1 MATRAAAEW
10 ISSVLKWLTPRRLR
24 AQAIVLVFCLWG
36 VCVVDFATPG
46 LFDRAGNIKFQDFLP
61 FYVSARL
68 MAHHRA
74 IDIYD
79 QNVQLRELQSIVG
92 PTQVEI
98 PYLYGPQVALLFVP
112 FTRLSFATAAWMW
125 SSISVLMYFACIHAV
140 WKRCQSLSQGAPSL
154 PPFSREKWGFALATL
169 AFPPLFHVFVRGQV
183 SVLILVCFTLAFLA
197 FNNNR
202 PALAGIALGFLMM
215 KPPFLIAISLVLLF
229 AGAWRSFAGL
239 AVSAMAQLV
248 FARFYFGGAVMRAYL
263 ELMLRPDRWIN
274 ATELSLAPI
283 QMHSL
288 RSFWA
293 LLIPLPIAA
302 FALYILTS
310 VIVIVVTI
318 AIWRSHLPLSLRYSG
333 LILSSVLVNPHL
345 FVYDLLVLTPALLLI
360 VDWCLT
366 NEQAALRSELF
377 VFSYLA
383 FILPLFGPVSRWTHL
398 QFSVIAFIALLWTLF
413 CFTRI
418 SALASTK
425 SPVV

>member
-1 MATRAAAEW
+1 
-10 ISSVLKWLTPRRLR
+10 
-24 AQAIVLVFCLWG
+24 
-36 VCVVDFATPG
+36 
-46 LFDRAGNIKFQDFLP
+46 
-61 FYVSARL
+61 
-68 MAHHRA
+68 
-74 IDIYD
+74 
-79 QNVQLRELQSIVG
+79 
-92 PTQVEI
+92 
-98 PYLYGPQVALLFVP
+98 
-112 FTRLSFATAAWMW
+112 
-125 SSISVLMYFACIHAV
+125 
-140 WKRCQSLSQGAPSL
+140 
-154 PPFSREKWGFALATL
+154 
-169 AFPPLFHVFVRGQV
+169 
-183 SVLILVCFTLAFLA
+183 
-197 FNNNR
+197 
-202 PALAGIALGFLMM
+202 
-215 KPPFLIAISLVLLF
+215 
-229 AGAWRSFAGL
+229 
-239 AVSAMAQLV
+239 
-248 FARFYFGGAVMRAYL
+248 MRAYL

-398 QFSVIAFIALLWTLF
+398 QFSVIAFIALLWILF
-413 CFTRI
+413 CITRS
-418 SALASTK
+418 SALALTK